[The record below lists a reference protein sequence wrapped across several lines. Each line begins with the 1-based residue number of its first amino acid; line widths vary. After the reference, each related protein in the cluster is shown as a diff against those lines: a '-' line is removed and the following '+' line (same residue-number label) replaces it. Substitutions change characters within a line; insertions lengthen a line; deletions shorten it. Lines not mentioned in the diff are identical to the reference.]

1 MELLGIPDPDDEPGD
16 PAESGQDPMVG
27 PALYEADP
35 GITRAQDSRGMS
47 VEYYETLLT
56 LDER

>member
-1 MELLGIPDPDDEPGD
+1 
-16 PAESGQDPMVG
+16 VG
-27 PALYEADP
+27 PALYGSDP